1 MANLFFLFF
10 GTVQTGLSFTSFMKI
25 TPEMRQELRIA
36 VNARSTDRVNNDT
49 VIVLEEIPAEGSA
62 QGEEEIEGGRV
73 SNDTAIVLE
82 GNPAEGSAQ
91 SKGRRLSMY
100 VKRIFMCFWYC
111 VCSCLRVFL

>member
-49 VIVLEEIPAEGSA
+49 
-62 QGEEEIEGGRV
+62 
-73 SNDTAIVLE
+73 AIVDSVSRRAVLSL
-82 GNPAEGSAQ
+82 NPAEGSAQ

-100 VKRIFMCFWYC
+100 VERIFMCFCDC

>member
-36 VNARSTDRVNNDT
+36 VDARSTDRVNNDT
-49 VIVLEEIPAEGSA
+49 VLVLEEIPAEGSA
-62 QGEEEIEGGRV
+62 QGEEEIEGG
-73 SNDTAIVLE
+73 SAIVLE

-100 VKRIFMCFWYC
+100 VERIFMCFWYC

>member
-36 VNARSTDRVNNDT
+36 ADARSTDRVN
-49 VIVLEEIPAEGSA
+49 
-62 QGEEEIEGGRV
+62 
-73 SNDTAIVLE
+73 NDTAIVLE

>member
-36 VNARSTDRVNNDT
+36 VDARSTDRVNNDT

-62 QGEEEIEGGRV
+62 QGEEEIEGG
-73 SNDTAIVLE
+73 SAIVLE

-100 VKRIFMCFWYC
+100 VKRIFMWFWYC